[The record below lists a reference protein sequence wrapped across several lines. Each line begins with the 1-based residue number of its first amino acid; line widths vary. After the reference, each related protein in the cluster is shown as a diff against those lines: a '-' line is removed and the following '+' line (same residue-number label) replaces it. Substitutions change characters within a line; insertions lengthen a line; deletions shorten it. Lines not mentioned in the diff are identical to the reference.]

1 MTPSHLA
8 AMNEQEFDRLIDSY
22 ITRTSTTY
30 GEMPGEFFL
39 DLLFE
44 RMSTQIDETLI
55 LSINIADDDL
65 VIQPDQD
72 MGDIVIR
79 GNEILIG
86 NRRLVLQLVG
96 QEK

>member
-1 MTPSHLA
+1 MTTSRFA
-8 AMNEQEFDRLIDSY
+8 EMNEQEFDHLIDNY

-44 RMSTQIDETLI
+44 RMRTQVDETLI
-55 LSINIADDDL
+55 LSVNIQDDDL
-65 VIQPDQD
+65 VIRPDQE
-72 MGDIVIR
+72 MGDIVVR

-86 NRRLVLQLVG
+86 NRRLVLQLAG
-96 QEK
+96 QAK

>member
-1 MTPSHLA
+1 
-8 AMNEQEFDRLIDSY
+8 MNEQQFEHLIDDY

-30 GEMPGEFFL
+30 GEMPSEFFL

-44 RMSTQIDETLI
+44 RINTQVDETLI
-55 LSINIADDDL
+55 LSINIEDDDL

-86 NRRLVLQLVG
+86 NRRLVLQLAD
-96 QEK
+96 QER

>member
-1 MTPSHLA
+1 MTPNRFAEMS
-8 AMNEQEFDRLIDSY
+8 EQEFEHLIDNY
-22 ITRTSTTY
+22 IKRTSTTY

-44 RMSTQIDETLI
+44 RMSTQVDETLI
-55 LSINIADDDL
+55 LSINIQDDDL
-65 VIQPDQD
+65 VIQPDQE

-86 NRRLVLQLVG
+86 NRRLVLQLAG

>member
-1 MTPSHLA
+1 MTPNRFAEMS
-8 AMNEQEFDRLIDSY
+8 EQEFEHLIDNY

-30 GEMPGEFFL
+30 GEMPVEFFL

-44 RMSTQIDETLI
+44 RMSTQVDETLI
-55 LSINIADDDL
+55 LSINIQDDDL
-65 VIQPDQD
+65 VIQPDQE

-86 NRRLVLQLVG
+86 NRRLVLQLAG

>member
-1 MTPSHLA
+1 MTPSRFA
-8 AMNEQEFDRLIDSY
+8 AMNEQEFDHLIDDY

-44 RMSTQIDETLI
+44 RMNTQVDETLI
-55 LSINIADDDL
+55 LSINIEDDDL

-86 NRRLVLQLVG
+86 NRRLVLQLAD
-96 QEK
+96 QER